1 VAAREPDLVAKVKK
15 GYKIVQ
21 VHLDGFNLL
30 ALTYAEIC
38 PMRHRAVVVAVI
50 LVHGT
55 VHSVNSEPAS
65 SNLLSPTR
73 IYRVAS
79 PLTDDEG
86 DVATNISGL
95 ACKQTAAGSSKCLV
109 IDDEG
114 RSAQVATIGD
124 GVITAG
130 PRLSLVGKKPSN
142 DTIGQP
148 PGRIGCSGGEGRF
161 KDMDGEAVAY
171 ASPYFY
177 VVGSHGCSRHSDKF
191 HSSAFILAR
200 IPEAQVTGASSG
212 QASMFGSA
220 GVLTTYR
227 LSEAL
232 AVAPKVRRYFTMDLM
247 SDNGL
252 NIEGLVVTGGK
263 LFAGLRAPTLD
274 GKSFVVAIDAER
286 LFNANAAIDESD
298 VRIISVPLGPGRG
311 IRDLALLNDGRLLV
325 LSGPAQDVQVPFEI
339 HVFDPVSEAS
349 VLLGT
354 LRELPEAGE
363 AKAEAISVLSQHENI
378 LDVLV
383 LFDGLENGG
392 PREYR
397 ILLK

>member
-1 VAAREPDLVAKVKK
+1 MRQRALLVAATL
-15 GYKIVQ
+15 
-21 VHLDGFNLL
+21 
-30 ALTYAEIC
+30 
-38 PMRHRAVVVAVI
+38 I
-50 LVHGT
+50 LGAVHG
-55 VHSVNSEPAS
+55 VNSEPMS
-65 SNLLSPTR
+65 PNLLSPTR
-73 IYRVAS
+73 IYRVAN

-86 DVATNISGL
+86 DVAMNISGL
-95 ACKQTAAGSSKCLV
+95 ACKQAAAGPSKCLV

-114 RSAQVATIGD
+114 KSAQIATIGD
-124 GVITAG
+124 GVIAAG
-130 PRLSLVGKKPSN
+130 PRLSLVGKRPSN

-148 PGRIGCSGGEGRF
+148 PARIGCSGGEGKF
-161 KDMDGEAVAY
+161 KNVDGEAVAY

-200 IPEAQVTGASSG
+200 IPEAQVIGVSSG
-212 QASMFGSA
+212 QTSVRGSA
-220 GVLTTYR
+220 GVMTTYR

-247 SDNGL
+247 DANGL

-274 GKSFVVAIDAER
+274 GKSFVVAIDTDR
-286 LFNANAAIDESD
+286 LFDANASINESD
-298 VRIISVPLGPGRG
+298 VRVISVPLGPGRG
-311 IRDLALLNDGRLLV
+311 IRDLAQLNDGRLLV

-339 HVFDPVSEAS
+339 HVLDPVSETSA
-349 VLLGT
+349 LLAT
-354 LRELPEAGE
+354 LDELSEARE
-363 AKAEAISVLSQHENI
+363 AKAEAISVLPQHGNI

-383 LFDGLENGG
+383 MFDGLESGG